1 MSSVENIQECLE
13 NWNFYMLE
21 KIYELNIENDIFTKE
36 YVLYLTYTG
45 QFYKILQDCKLRKIF
60 EEIFP
65 NSYRSEVDKLLKT
78 KDELVD
84 IKEYS
89 SVSRESIGC
98 YLLLNIINNFRY
110 IPEEV
115 LDIFKNY
122 LIVDDV
128 KISSYKIP
136 KPSYEI
142 LLSKKFFISRSI
154 DYFEMFKDNVF
165 FMKATV
171 ILAIIQWLFPK
182 ENGSKRYY
190 LRFSSRMK
198 NGISKSEISTS
209 KNVKVAVCI
218 SGAMRGDYLKPIDQI
233 VDNIVKP
240 LNADVFVF
248 SWSEHLKWPGICG
261 GSNWVYRLLSQD
273 FNLIAP
279 NEIRNNHLFKQL
291 FQHTYNKLDR
301 EISDVLEIQDL
312 KKIYNCKKVVLE
324 NQKAFIEQTGLKEHS
339 YTATKLYYGCFRV
352 FELMEEYE
360 KENNIKYDYVIRI
373 RPDCNFAEVI
383 NIEDLLRLEDD
394 EIYIA
399 HHLHMNGRVS
409 DSFSCG
415 KRGAMEK
422 LLLMWKRAEF
432 NKQMQEF
439 VSYPKKFDIET
450 HMLLFRWLIANNLVA
465 NTAFPYPLLGGS
477 STVIKDFPD
486 ITEELKKDISILRE
500 NNTYKEEKLQSFI
513 NFFSRIQEKY
523 NIIKPKLFYHFIY
536 SNSAKARIQNQLSY
550 KLGQAMIVN
559 SKSIFGYIRMPF
571 VLSYIYDKH
580 KQEQKIFQEKIKKDP
595 SLKLP
600 PLEAYPDYKEAL
612 KEKECFTYKL
622 GQELIKANKNW
633 YGGGYI
639 KLLLE
644 IRKLK

>member
-13 NWNFYMLE
+13 NWNFCMLE
-21 KIYELNIENDIFTKE
+21 KIYELNIENFIEE
-36 YVLYLTYTG
+36 YVFYLSHTG
-45 QFYKILQDCKLRKIF
+45 QFRKIVQNYKLKKCF
-60 EEIFP
+60 EDIFSK
-65 NSYRSEVDKLLKT
+65 SYCNEVYKLMNTSDKAFNL
-78 KDELVD
+78 E
-84 IKEYS
+84 EYS
-89 SVSRESIGC
+89 NISRESLGC
-98 YLLLNIINNFRY
+98 YLLLEAIDNFRY
-110 IPEEV
+110 VPDQI

-122 LIVDDV
+122 LIIDDI
-128 KISSYKIP
+128 KISSYNIP
-136 KPSYEI
+136 IQSSEV

-190 LRFSSRMK
+190 LRFSNRMK
-198 NGISKSEISTS
+198 NGISKSEISAN
-209 KNVKVAVCI
+209 KNIKVAVCI
-218 SGAMRGDYLKPIDQI
+218 SGAMRGDYLKPINKI

-261 GSNWVYRLLSQD
+261 GNNWVHRLLSQD
-273 FNLIAP
+273 FNSIAP
-279 NEIRNNHLFKQL
+279 NEIKNNYTFRQL
-291 FQHTYNKLDR
+291 FQYTYNKLDR
-301 EISDVLEIQDL
+301 EISDILPIQNL
-312 KKIYNCKKVVLE
+312 KKIYNCKKVLLE
-324 NQKAFIEQTGLKEHS
+324 SQEIFAKQTGLKEHS
-339 YTATKLYYGCFRV
+339 YTATKLYYGCFKV

-360 KENNIKYDYVIRI
+360 RECNIKYDFIIRI
-373 RPDCNFAEVI
+373 RPDCNFPEII
-383 NIEDLLRLEDD
+383 NISDLLRLNSN

-415 KRGAMEK
+415 RREDMEK

-439 VSYPKKFDIET
+439 VSYPSKFDIET

-523 NIIKPKLFYHFIY
+523 NIIKPKLFYHFI
-536 SNSAKARIQNQLSY
+536 
-550 KLGQAMIVN
+550 
-559 SKSIFGYIRMPF
+559 
-571 VLSYIYDKH
+571 
-580 KQEQKIFQEKIKKDP
+580 
-595 SLKLP
+595 
-600 PLEAYPDYKEAL
+600 
-612 KEKECFTYKL
+612 
-622 GQELIKANKNW
+622 
-633 YGGGYI
+633 
-639 KLLLE
+639 
-644 IRKLK
+644 

>member
-1 MSSVENIQECLE
+1 KHMSNIDVNIQQCLE

-21 KIYELNIENDIFTKE
+21 KIYDLNIENDTLAKE
-36 YVLYLTYTG
+36 YVLYLSYTG
-45 QFYKILQDCKLRKIF
+45 QYRKILQNYKLKKYF
-60 EEIFP
+60 ENLF
-65 NSYRSEVDKLLKT
+65 SDLYRSEVDKLIKT
-78 KDELVD
+78 NDGLINIE
-84 IKEYS
+84 EYS

-98 YLLLNIINNFRY
+98 YLLLNAINNFKHT
-110 IPEEV
+110 PEQV

-122 LIVDDV
+122 LVVDDI

-136 KPSYEI
+136 KQSYEA
-142 LLSKKFFISRSI
+142 LLSKKFFIAKSI
-154 DYFEMFKDNVF
+154 DYFEIFKDNIF

-171 ILAIIQWLFPK
+171 ILSIIQWLFPK
-182 ENGSKRYY
+182 ENGSKKYY
-190 LRFSSRMK
+190 LRFSNRMK

-261 GSNWVYRLLSQD
+261 GSNWVHRLLSQD

-324 NQKAFIEQTGLKEHS
+324 NQKAFVEQTGLKEHS

-383 NIEDLLRLEDD
+383 NIEDLLRLEVN

-399 HHLHMNGRVS
+399 HHLHMNGRVG

-415 KRGAMEK
+415 KREAMEK

-450 HMLLFRWLIANNLVA
+450 HMLLLRWLIVNNLVA

-477 STVIKDFPD
+477 STIIRDFPD
-486 ITEELKKDISILRE
+486 ITEELKKDILTIRE
-500 NNTYKEEKLQSFI
+500 SNMYKEEKLQSFI
-513 NFFSRIQEKY
+513 SFFTKVQKKY
-523 NIIKPKLFYHFIY
+523 NIIKSKSHYNFVYP
-536 SNSAKARIQNQLSY
+536 NSAKIRIQNQLSY

-559 SKSIFGYIRMPF
+559 SKSMLGYIRMPF

-580 KQEQKIFQEKIKKDP
+580 KQEQKIYQEKIKKDS
-595 SLKLP
+595 SLILP
-600 PLEAYPDYKEAL
+600 PLESYPDYKEAL
-612 KEKECFTYKL
+612 KEKKCFTYKL

-633 YGGGYI
+633 YGGGVYQVVA
-639 KLLLE
+639 
-644 IRKLK
+644 